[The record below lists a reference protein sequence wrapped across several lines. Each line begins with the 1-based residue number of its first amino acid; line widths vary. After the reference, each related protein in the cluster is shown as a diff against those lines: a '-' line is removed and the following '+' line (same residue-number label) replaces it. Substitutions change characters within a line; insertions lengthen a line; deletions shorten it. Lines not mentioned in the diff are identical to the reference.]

1 MEHPLK
7 DIYIGRIIQA
17 KVDEKGISYSEFAR
31 RINCARS
38 SLYNIFNSKSIDVE
52 RLLLISEALN
62 YNFIE
67 EVYLKE
73 YRASVSETACIQLP
87 LINGKI
93 DVSSMPKE
101 ILLILNRAI
110 EEELL

>member
-1 MEHPLK
+1 MKHPLK

-31 RINCARS
+31 RINCARF
-38 SLYNIFNSKSIDVE
+38 SLYNIFNSKSIDIE

-62 YNFIE
+62 YNFLE

-73 YRASVSETACIQLP
+73 YRASVSETAYIQLP